1 MTPPPDWRGI
11 NRAKAG
17 LAGMLALQVPV
28 QHARL
33 APVWGWEPADLDPLR
48 KDAAFPPPLPVEKGG
63 YQPNAPAAIDRWPL
77 VAVTGGTTR
86 PRRIELSEA
95 GGPTYDT
102 THRLRTFVWCRAKG
116 PTLTER
122 VRDDYVSL
130 LIYAMLDAQGF
141 TVDGAD
147 ALIVEDTISA
157 TYSEIAK
164 PVNGDRW
171 VAAGQIDCDVR
182 VEEAV
187 IRPPVG
193 TVSAVTLTADA
204 VGMVVVDG
212 ELVPMHPAL
221 QD

>member
-1 MTPPPDWRGI
+1 MNPVDWRGM

-17 LAGMLALQVPV
+17 LAGLLAIQVPI

-33 APVWGWEPADLDPLR
+33 GPEWGWSDADMNPLR
-48 KDAAFPPPLPVEKGG
+48 KDAPFPPPLPVDKGG

-86 PRRIELSEA
+86 VKRTELTEA
-95 GGPTYDT
+95 GDASYDT

-130 LIYAMLDAQGF
+130 LIYTMLDAQGF
-141 TVDGAD
+141 AVDGAP

-204 VGMVVVDG
+204 AGMVLLDG

-221 QD
+221 GD